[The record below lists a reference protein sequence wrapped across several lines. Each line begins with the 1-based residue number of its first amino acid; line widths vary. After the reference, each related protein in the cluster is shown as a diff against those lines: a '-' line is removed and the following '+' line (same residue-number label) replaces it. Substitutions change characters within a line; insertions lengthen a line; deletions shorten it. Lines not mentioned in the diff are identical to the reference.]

1 MAKYE
6 QPYWD
11 QFAPPIISS
20 HGLKKHGKEYK
31 GPCPACGGDDRFW
44 IAEHNGLVK
53 VHCRQCG
60 DWKSIIE
67 QLHAE
72 GLWPSLQP
80 ISDNVVKLRNE
91 DDFPVQKGQTY
102 NERKGVQLFN
112 AWVQDDIVIVPL
124 YNFERE
130 IVGHQSIDA
139 AGNKR
144 FNKGLDKSQGV
155 FGVCGIIDGLC
166 CYVAEGWATSASVA
180 QATETPC
187 VFALSCHDM
196 PLVCQKL
203 QKMFPDIKFIIAAD
217 ADRQGRDA
225 AAKTGLPWVAPETEG
240 DDWNDVHQK
249 AGLEAVAN
257 GLKRVSQPKPL
268 FVPLDQI
275 KIQKPQWLIEDLLER
290 DSLAIVFGASGTF
303 KTFVVIDMALS
314 VATGK
319 DYHGRAVH
327 QGMVVFIAGEGNA
340 GFSRR
345 TAAWF
350 RHYDLEQTGI
360 PFLKSAG
367 GLVLSEDSMQEIVR
381 HLDAAQD
388 QHGKLDLI
396 CLDTL
401 DRTIEGVEDSN
412 DDTKRYLDFCDQ
424 LRVRYA
430 TTVLVVAHTGHQAPN
445 RAKGSTKLK
454 DRMDSSYQVRA
465 WGEHNVDLIPRK
477 MKDAEE
483 PAPLTFIRVPITVET
498 HDGEETDSLVLTR
511 IDTGPQEGLSR
522 ERFHAIIL
530 ENFARHKEEGRM
542 KQADLKQLVST
553 DTNTSQKTVQRRI
566 KELIDDKVFRLDGRD
581 LCEGDNYV
589 ETPF

>member
-1 MAKYE
+1 MADFE
-6 QPYWD
+6 QPHWD
-11 QFAPPIISS
+11 QFAQPIISS

-44 IAEHNGLVK
+44 IANHNGMVK

-80 ISDNVVKLRNE
+80 ISDNVVQLRNE
-91 DDFPVQKGQTY
+91 DDFPVQEGQSY
-102 NERKGVQLFN
+102 NERKGVRLFN
-112 AWVQDDIVIVPL
+112 AWVQDKIVIVPL
-124 YNFERE
+124 YNFDRERA
-130 IVGHQSIDA
+130 GHQSIA
-139 AGNKR
+139 ADGTKR

-155 FGVCGIIDGLC
+155 FGVCGTIDGPI
-166 CYVAEGWATSASVA
+166 CYVAEGWATSSSVA
-180 QATETPC
+180 EATDCPC

-203 QKMFPDIKFIIAAD
+203 QSMFPDVRFIVAAD

-225 AAKTGLPWVAPETEG
+225 ATKTGLPWVAPKTEG
-240 DDWNDVHQK
+240 EDWNDVHQSL
-249 AGLEAVAN
+249 GLAAVAS
-257 GLKRVSQPKPL
+257 GLKNTAQPKPL

-275 KIQKPQWLIEDLLER
+275 EIKKPQWLIEDLLER
-290 DSLAIVFGASGTF
+290 DSLAIVFGASGTY

-314 VATGK
+314 VAMGK
-319 DYHGRAVH
+319 DYHGRNVH
-327 QGMVVFIAGEGNA
+327 QGTVVFIAGEGDA

-350 RHYDLEQTGI
+350 CHHGLEQTGI
-360 PFLKSAG
+360 PFLKSNG
-367 GLVLSEDSMQEIVR
+367 GIVLSEDRMEEITR
-381 HLDAAQD
+381 HLDAVQAH
-388 QHGKLDLI
+388 HGKLDLI

-401 DRTIEGVEDSN
+401 DRTIEGVEDNN

-454 DRMDSSYQVRA
+454 DRMDASYQVRA
-465 WGEHNVDLIPRK
+465 WGEHNVDLIPHK

-483 PAPLTFIRVPITVET
+483 PAALTFLRCPITVET
-498 HDGEETDSLVLTR
+498 HDGEETDSLVLMLVNSE
-511 IDTGPQEGLSR
+511 PQEGLSK

-530 ENFARHKEEGRM
+530 DNFERQKEDGRI
-542 KQADLKQLVST
+542 KQADLKQLVAT

-566 KELIDDKVFRLDGRD
+566 KELIDSKVFKLDGRD
-581 LCEGDNYV
+581 LCEGESYV
-589 ETPF
+589 SNSF

>member
-1 MAKYE
+1 MADFE

-44 IAEHNGLVK
+44 IANHNGLVK
-53 VHCRQCG
+53 VHCRVCG

-80 ISDNVVKLRNE
+80 IRDNVVQLRNE
-91 DDFPVQKGQTY
+91 DDFPVQEGQTY
-102 NERKGVQLFN
+102 NERKGVRLFN
-112 AWVQDDIVIVPL
+112 AWVENQTVVVPL

-130 IVGHQSIDA
+130 RVGYQSIAPD
-139 AGNKR
+139 GRKR

-155 FGVCGIIDGLC
+155 FGVCGTIDGPV

-180 QATETPC
+180 EATNEPC

-203 QKMFPDIKFIIAAD
+203 RQMFPDINFIIAAD
-217 ADRQGRDA
+217 ADRQGREA
-225 AAKTGLPWVAPETEG
+225 AAKTGMPWAAPKTEG
-240 DDWNDVHQK
+240 SDWNDVHQAMGK
-249 AGLEAVAN
+249 EAVTAGLKMVA
-257 GLKRVSQPKPL
+257 QPKPL
-268 FVPLDQI
+268 FVALDQI
-275 KIQKPQWLIEDLLER
+275 EVKKPQWLIEDLLEQ

-319 DYHGRAVH
+319 DYHGRDVH
-327 QGMVVFIAGEGNA
+327 QGAVVFIAGEGNY

-350 RHYDLEQTGI
+350 RHYDLEQRGI

-367 GLVLSEDSMQEIVR
+367 GIVLSEDRMEEITQ
-381 HLDAAQD
+381 HLDAAQAH
-388 QHGKLDLI
+388 HGKLDLI

-401 DRTIEGVEDSN
+401 DRTIEGVEDNN

-454 DRMDSSYQVRA
+454 DRMDASYQVRA
-465 WGEHNVDLIPRK
+465 WGDNNVDLIPRK

-483 PAPLTFIRVPITVET
+483 PSGLTFIRVPITVET
-498 HDGEETDSLVLTR
+498 FDGEETDSLVLSLVHTE
-511 IDTGPQEGLSR
+511 PQEGLSK
-522 ERFHAIIL
+522 ERFHSIIL
-530 ENFARHKEEGRM
+530 DNFERQKQDGRM
-542 KQADLKQLVST
+542 KQADLKQLVAT

-581 LCEGDNYV
+581 LCEGDSYV
-589 ETPF
+589 QNAF